1 MELIMAVN
9 MKGKNLISIADLSIE
24 EIYQIFD
31 VSKSL
36 KEKLYTGEP
45 HRYLEGKTLGM
56 IFTKRSTRTRVSFE
70 TGIYQLGGIG
80 MYFGPNDLQLGTSES
95 ISDTAKVLGRYLNG
109 IMIRTFDH
117 QDVVELGK
125 YAGIPVINGL
135 TDLLHPCQVLTDLFT
150 ILEKKRILK
159 GLKLA
164 YIGDGNN
171 MAHSL
176 LNGCSK
182 VGMHISIASPSG
194 YKPNKEIVENAKKF
208 AKYMGSKIE
217 ITDDPVVAVKN
228 ADVVYTDVWASMGQE
243 KEAEERKKKFAK
255 YQVNPKLVKHAKDDY
270 LFMHCLP
277 AHRGEEVV
285 NEVADSP
292 NSVIFDEAENRLHV
306 QKAIM
311 ALVM

>member
-1 MELIMAVN
+1 MAIN

-45 HRYLEGKTLGM
+45 HKLLEGKTLGM

-80 MYFGPNDLQLGTSES
+80 MYFGPSDLQLGTSES

-117 QDVVELGK
+117 QDVIELGK
-125 YAGIPVINGL
+125 HAGIPVINGL

-150 ILEKKRILK
+150 ILEKKRVLK

-182 VGMHISIASPSG
+182 VG
-194 YKPNKEIVENAKKF
+194 
-208 AKYMGSKIE
+208 
-217 ITDDPVVAVKN
+217 
-228 ADVVYTDVWASMGQE
+228 
-243 KEAEERKKKFAK
+243 
-255 YQVNPKLVKHAKDDY
+255 
-270 LFMHCLP
+270 
-277 AHRGEEVV
+277 
-285 NEVADSP
+285 
-292 NSVIFDEAENRLHV
+292 
-306 QKAIM
+306 
-311 ALVM
+311 

>member
-1 MELIMAVN
+1 MAVN
-9 MKGKNLISIADLSIE
+9 MKGKNLISIADLTIE

-95 ISDTAKVLGRYLNG
+95 ISDTAKVLGRYLDG

-150 ILEKKRILK
+150 ILEKKRKLQ

-182 VGMHISIASPSG
+182 VGMNIAIASPSG
-194 YKPNKEIVENAKKF
+194 YKPNKDIVDNAKKF

-217 ITDDPVVAVKN
+217 ITDDPIAAVKN
-228 ADVVYTDVWASMGQE
+228 ADIVYTDVWASMGQE

-285 NEVADSP
+285 NEVADSL

-311 ALVM
+311 ALTM

>member
-1 MELIMAVN
+1 MAIN

-95 ISDTAKVLGRYLNG
+95 ISDTAKVLGRYLDG

-150 ILEKKRILK
+150 VLEKKRVLK

-182 VGMHISIASPSG
+182 VGMNIAIASPSG
-194 YKPNKEIVENAKKF
+194 YKPNKEIIETAKKF

-217 ITDDPVVAVKN
+217 ITDDPVAAVKN
-228 ADVVYTDVWASMGQE
+228 ADIVYTDVWASMGQE
-243 KEAEERKKKFAK
+243 QEAQERKKKFAK
-255 YQVNPKLVKHAKDDY
+255 YQVNPKLVKNAKDDY
-270 LFMHCLP
+270 IFMHCLP

>member
-1 MELIMAVN
+1 MAIN

-95 ISDTAKVLGRYLNG
+95 ISDTAKVLGRYLDG

-150 ILEKKRILK
+150 ILEKKRVLK

-194 YKPNKEIVENAKKF
+194 YKPNKDIVENAKKF
-208 AKYMGSKIE
+208 AKYMGSKID
-217 ITDDPVVAVKN
+217 ITDDPVAAVKN
-228 ADVVYTDVWASMGQE
+228 ADIVYTDVWASMGQE
-243 KEAEERKKKFAK
+243 QEAQERKKKFAR
-255 YQVNPKLVKHAKDDY
+255 YQVNPKLVKNAKDDY

-285 NEVADSP
+285 NEVADSA